1 MTPAEPEKANLI
13 ASPTREPRCELRHT
27 IPIPEPPGLHRPGQ
41 RNNTRSPQYRICHR
55 VGRALAPS
63 PSVRRK
69 FSQTAAPGAMPA
81 VSATL
86 AQGTCFRTTA
96 NVWNFYAQRSG

>member
-69 FSQTAAPGAMPA
+69 FSQTALPGDASA
-81 VSATL
+81 VNDACAGHVL
-86 AQGTCFRTTA
+86 
-96 NVWNFYAQRSG
+96 

>member
-1 MTPAEPEKANLI
+1 MTSAEPEKANLI
-13 ASPTREPRCELRHT
+13 VSPTCEPRCELRHYIDPRAAGVT
-27 IPIPEPPGLHRPGQ
+27 PPEQRSNAPIAEVSHL
-41 RNNTRSPQYRICHR
+41 SP

-63 PSVRRK
+63 RSVRRK